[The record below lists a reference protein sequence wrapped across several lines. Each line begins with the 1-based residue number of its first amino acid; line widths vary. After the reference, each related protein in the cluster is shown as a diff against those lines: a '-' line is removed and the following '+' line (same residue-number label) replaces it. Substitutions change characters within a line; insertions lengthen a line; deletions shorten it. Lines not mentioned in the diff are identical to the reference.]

1 MVVPS
6 WTIWI
11 LTNYHPSV
19 LTSWRTLGW
28 GLSALSLNNFILSS
42 GRHGMHPLGLQPAES
57 SRPFL
62 CLCGTRSVTQ
72 RSMSGPNSHLSQKLG
87 QGFRRHQALD
97 GTALGHPPGRPEQG
111 TVSLEPCESHL
122 VLTPDQFVITL
133 EKGWG

>member
-72 RSMSGPNSHLSQKLG
+72 RGLCQDPTAISARNWAKDSDATKRLMGLPSGIHQGDQNKELCPWSLVSHTWS
-87 QGFRRHQALD
+87 
-97 GTALGHPPGRPEQG
+97 
-111 TVSLEPCESHL
+111 
-122 VLTPDQFVITL
+122 
-133 EKGWG
+133 